1 MKGNEAYSLEYNEI
15 IDAEETYELYS
26 EGLITDKKA
35 FICTGNDCEAQIT
48 CTNIDRE
55 KEDMKQ
61 LPHFRVY
68 GEHSNNCEM
77 RQEIERTITINKNVE
92 NEDYLDS
99 TVIEFFEKIPGSSE
113 RRESKRGQISF
124 NENLEIKN
132 KLKNKY
138 SKEKRISKHFII
150 KSVVDKYLKN
160 IENLD
165 NYFFS
170 FKGFKVSF
178 ENMFLDIKQQKL
190 NFSLELKYRRIYFG
204 KGNIK

>member
-1 MKGNEAYSLEYNEI
+1 MKL
-15 IDAEETYELYS
+15 L
-26 EGLITDKKA
+26 GLIIRDYENLISK
-35 FICTGNDCEAQIT
+35 QIF
-48 CTNIDRE
+48 
-55 KEDMKQ
+55 
-61 LPHFRVY
+61 HFSDEY
-68 GEHSNNCEM
+68 TINFDWNE
-77 RQEIERTITINKNVE
+77 TITINKNVE

-165 NYFFS
+165 NY
-170 FKGFKVSF
+170 
-178 ENMFLDIKQQKL
+178 
-190 NFSLELKYRRIYFG
+190 
-204 KGNIK
+204 